1 MKTALVFGSTGQDGS
16 YMCDLL
22 LKKNYKVYG
31 LVRKSATGNTKHLK
45 HIIDNIKVFEK
56 KFFLVRGDL
65 NDHSS
70 IQNLIIKIKPNEIY
84 NFADQ
89 DHVGWSFAIPSY
101 SLMTTS
107 HSLVNILETIRTSNN
122 KIKYFHPLS
131 SNMFGITKEKKQN
144 ENTTFNPQS
153 VYAISKVTCYHL
165 CNLYRNL
172 YKLKIYNA
180 IFYNH
185 ESPRRSEEYVTTKIV
200 KHVCE
205 IYQKRRKILELGDI
219 TAKIDWGYAKE
230 YVGYVQ
236 KIMQTKKPDVFII
249 ATGKSNSVKDFAE
262 KCFKYVGLNYKK
274 YLKTN
279 KKFLRPSKT
288 SILVGDTRKI
298 KKVINFKIEYSLD
311 RIIKTMM
318 DHELKNS
325 K

>member
-1 MKTALVFGSTGQDGS
+1 M
-16 YMCDLL
+16 
-22 LKKNYKVYG
+22 
-31 LVRKSATGNTKHLK
+31 VRKSATGNTKHLK
-45 HIIDNIKVFEK
+45 HIIDNKKVFEK
-56 KFFLVRGDL
+56 KFFLARGDL

-70 IQNLIIKIKPNEIY
+70 IQNLIVKIKPNEIY

-107 HSLVNILETIRTSNN
+107 HSLVNILETIRASNN

-131 SNMFGITKEKKQN
+131 SNMFGITREKKQN

-165 CNLYRNL
+165 CKLYRNL
-172 YKLKIYNA
+172 YNLKIYNA

-205 IYQKRRKILELGDI
+205 IYQKRRKTLELGDI

-236 KIMQTKKPDVFII
+236 KIMQTKKPDVFIV
-249 ATGKSNSVKDFAE
+249 ATGKSNSVKDFAK
-262 KCFKYVGLNYKK
+262 KCFQYVGLNYKK

-298 KKVINFKIEYSLD
+298 KKVINFKIEYNLD

-318 DHELKNS
+318 DYELKNS